1 MDKYYDVQR
10 SKTDKKVSIAV
21 TFSKDHVLQWWNNKK
36 EQELE
41 VAANLIWMGFKE
53 LFVESLHWSTKNCM
67 RNKLGANE

>member
-21 TFSKDHVLQWWNNKK
+21 TFSKDHVLQWWSNKK

-53 LFVESLHWSTKNCM
+53 LFGERFTLEYQEMHEEDTWCK
-67 RNKLGANE
+67 